1 MLGRVITLVLVAL
14 AVGAAA
20 SAQDVRMP
28 EIEFGRYHALVIG
41 NNDYQHLR
49 NLATAVGDADAVATL
64 LEEKYGFQVTKL
76 INATRRDITGAQR
89 DAMAKAYIHWH
100 NGNVLHLAGRYE
112 EAAALFQRSIDAYP
126 TAEGHTFLGWSLS
139 ELGRF
144 EDAIAECKKAISL
157 DSDYGNPYNDIGV
170 YLIELGQ
177 PDEAVPWLRKA
188 ITAKRYCCYEFAH
201 SNLGRVLLSQ
211 GKIDE
216 AKRSFERA
224 LSHNP
229 DYVPAI
235 VGLEKI
241 RENWGEDI

>member
-1 MLGRVITLVLVAL
+1 MHRFSLKCLAIFVLVL
-14 AVGAAA
+14 
-20 SAQDVRMP
+20 
-28 EIEFGRYHALVIG
+28 
-41 NNDYQHLR
+41 
-49 NLATAVGDADAVATL
+49 
-64 LEEKYGFQVTKL
+64 GF
-76 INATRRDITGAQR
+76 ACGHTRAGEVEDR
-89 DAMAKAYIHWH
+89 DAISEAVIHWR
-100 NGNVLHLAGRYE
+100 NGYVLHLDGRYE
-112 EAAALFQRSIDAYP
+112 EATERFQRSIAAYP

-139 ELGRF
+139 ELGQL
-144 EDAIAECKKAISL
+144 EDAIVECEKAISL

-170 YLIELGQ
+170 YLIELGR
-177 PDEAVPWLRKA
+177 PDEAVPWLQKA

-235 VGLEKI
+235 AGLEFI
-241 RENWGEDI
+241 RENWGEAL